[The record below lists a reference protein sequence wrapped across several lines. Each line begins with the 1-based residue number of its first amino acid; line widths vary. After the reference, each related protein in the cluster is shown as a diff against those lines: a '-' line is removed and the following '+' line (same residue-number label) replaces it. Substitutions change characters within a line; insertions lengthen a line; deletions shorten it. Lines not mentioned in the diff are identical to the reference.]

1 MSRKL
6 INFHSQGR
14 IYSAPH
20 LLKGGG
26 MGSVLLSQGGPGAG
40 SSYDSPESYEEITGV
55 RLPKAG
61 AGLGLNKKLSAI
73 LVKPLSRKPA
83 GNIAFNI

>member
-1 MSRKL
+1 MSRKMV
-6 INFHSQGR
+6 NFHHMGR
-14 IYSAPH
+14 IHSAPH
-20 LLKGGG
+20 ILKGGG

-55 RLPKAG
+55 QLPKAG

-73 LVKPLSRKPA
+73 MVKPLNRKPA